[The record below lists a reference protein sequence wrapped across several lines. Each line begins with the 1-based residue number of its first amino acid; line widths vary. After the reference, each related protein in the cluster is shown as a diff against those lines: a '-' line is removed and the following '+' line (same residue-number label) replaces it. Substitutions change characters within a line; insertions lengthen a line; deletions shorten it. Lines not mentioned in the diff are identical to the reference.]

1 MIDYEDIDCIDHHG
15 IVTAVDAAAGT
26 VTVII
31 NEEDECDCC
40 PAAKLCTIKDKTADR
55 ITVASDRAGDFK
67 KGEEVTLRA
76 SERMHRKAILLAT
89 VVVLC
94 GTLWLI
100 FAPGFLAPLLR
111 WTVTAAS
118 DALDALT
125 RLVAAIPHDTLEIAP
140 NTATTAAIYLAF
152 LAATLALWASEPD
165 AGKRRKR
172 PLSL

>member
-31 NEEDECDCC
+31 KEEDECDCC

-89 VVVLC
+89 VIPCVVLVAVMVGVYLITFNQLAAALC
-94 GTLWLI
+94 GLGTMIAFFIILYLC
-100 FAPGFLAPLLR
+100 R
-111 WTVTAAS
+111 NH
-118 DALDALT
+118 
-125 RLVAAIPHDTLEIAP
+125 VAHEFNLEI
-140 NTATTAAIYLAF
+140 LKF
-152 LAATLALWASEPD
+152 
-165 AGKRRKR
+165 
-172 PLSL
+172 

>member
-89 VVVLC
+89 VIPCVVLVAVMVGVYLITFNQLAAALC
-94 GTLWLI
+94 GLGTMIAFFIILY
-100 FAPGFLAPLLR
+100 R
-111 WTVTAAS
+111 NH
-118 DALDALT
+118 
-125 RLVAAIPHDTLEIAP
+125 VAHEFNLEI
-140 NTATTAAIYLAF
+140 LKF
-152 LAATLALWASEPD
+152 
-165 AGKRRKR
+165 
-172 PLSL
+172 

>member
-89 VVVLC
+89 VIPCVVLVAVMVGVYLISFNQLAAALC
-94 GTLWLI
+94 GLGTMIAFFIILYLS
-100 FAPGFLAPLLR
+100 R
-111 WTVTAAS
+111 NH
-118 DALDALT
+118 
-125 RLVAAIPHDTLEIAP
+125 VAHEFNLEI
-140 NTATTAAIYLAF
+140 LKF
-152 LAATLALWASEPD
+152 
-165 AGKRRKR
+165 
-172 PLSL
+172 